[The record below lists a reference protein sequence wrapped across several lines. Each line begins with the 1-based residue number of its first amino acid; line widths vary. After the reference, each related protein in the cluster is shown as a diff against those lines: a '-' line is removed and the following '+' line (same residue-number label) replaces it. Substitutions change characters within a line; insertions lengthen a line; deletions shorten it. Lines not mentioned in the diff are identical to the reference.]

1 MNESLTALYLQNPQL
16 AAALRRQAFS
26 QQLGKDATSFE
37 PIQSPWQGVAKLA
50 NAGLSAFLM
59 NKEDEDIKGIVE
71 DQNKRSAANAALVA
85 SLINPDMSAPGAGGG
100 TPQPSM
106 TAAALQGKPLGN
118 ALDQVPAAPAI
129 IHQNESGGAMRPGI
143 YGDGGQ
149 AAGPMQVHPGALADV
164 NKRYNTNYTHADLA
178 TNPDVGKKVGDA
190 YYGILL
196 EQFGGDQ
203 AKATAA
209 YNAGSGRVAAAV
221 QAYGDDWQKGLPPG
235 TQAYLAR
242 GAGAQTTQGQGAP
255 QPQQPQGGTM
265 DAPAVMAQA
274 KKMIV
279 VGMNMANSADPR
291 ERMMGNELAA
301 QGRHM
306 QNQAQAE
313 LTRLD
318 ARANREMKTIVLQDP
333 TDGKNYTY
341 ENTPNGPGRKIGLAP
356 QQDDKGPLSN
366 TNSIGNTMRDLA
378 PQIIAGKATP
388 AQIELFTQAAEQWG
402 KASFDT
408 ATGKGLQGAGYSPQ
422 VQKALDVLQAQRQ
435 QAAPAASAN
444 PMQQPP
450 VVEVTPSG
458 STRTTQP
465 PSTSPQAFED
475 YRKAQVEANRLQTA
489 VDDFLAHLRAVGG
502 TGINTYLD
510 NPRDP
515 SAIKLNQLHDRIQEV
530 LRSDSFMNTGVLQ
543 PAEAQMVR
551 DKLLDPRSWRGLIA
565 SNESYQTMADVL
577 KNTVR
582 SGLDIKRKLA
592 GIPDDNPA
600 SNAPNLDELMA
611 ERERRRAMR

>member
-1 MNESLTALYLQNPQL
+1 MGESLTALYLQNPQL

-318 ARANREMKTIVLQDP
+318 ARANRNVQTATIDINGKPTLVQLGPDGSVLKTIGAAPGGNGEEAESRKTLLSLSDKVQNGTASQQELKEYELAYRRLTQDDMKWVPDP
-333 TDGKNYTY
+333 TDPTGQRQVMARVEAKPLSGAFPK
-341 ENTPNGPGRKIGLAP
+341 PNGAAGGLDVVPGTTKDGP
-356 QQDDKGPLSN
+356 QMTTDQAKSAGYADRMHASN
-366 TNSIGNTMRDLA
+366 
-378 PQIIAGKATP
+378 QIIAGMNDVGTN
-388 AQIELFTQAAEQWG
+388 QTQQLLG
-402 KASFDT
+402 SVPLVGNRLVSSD
-408 ATGKGLQGAGYSPQ
+408 Y
-422 VQKALDVLQAQRQ
+422 QKLEQAQRDFINAKLRQ
-435 QAAPAASAN
+435 ESGAAIAASEFENARKQYFPQPGDGPEVLAQKARNRDLVIQGMAREAGKGYALPKMPEQAAA
-444 PMQQPP
+444 PP
-450 VVEVTPSG
+450 IKAGPEFDAYFDKLPSG
-458 STRTTQP
+458 ATFVGPDGKTR
-465 PSTSPQAFED
+465 
-475 YRKAQVEANRLQTA
+475 RK
-489 VDDFLAHLRAVGG
+489 
-502 TGINTYLD
+502 
-510 NPRDP
+510 P
-515 SAIKLNQLHDRIQEV
+515 
-530 LRSDSFMNTGVLQ
+530 
-543 PAEAQMVR
+543 
-551 DKLLDPRSWRGLIA
+551 
-565 SNESYQTMADVL
+565 
-577 KNTVR
+577 
-582 SGLDIKRKLA
+582 
-592 GIPDDNPA
+592 
-600 SNAPNLDELMA
+600 
-611 ERERRRAMR
+611 